1 MTGVPR
7 ARVAA
12 VVATLVAALALT
24 LAAPVRAQTGA
35 KVYRIGWLSAA
46 AHPMLE
52 PFREGL
58 RDLGYVEG
66 RNLVIEQR
74 YAHNKVDRLAPLADE
89 LIGLPVDVLMVSGR
103 LAVQAVRARSVH
115 IPIVFVTGDPVA
127 DGIVTSLARPGSNI
141 TGMALM
147 THEIATKW
155 IELSRDTLGASRI
168 AILADPGGGVVQRRR
183 AEETAQDLGLDWHTI
198 EARTADEIDRA
209 VKAAATRRAQ
219 ALVVLS
225 SPLFAAERARL
236 VKAAARHRLPAVYE
250 HREFVVGG
258 GLMSYGPN
266 VRDVFRRAAG
276 HVDKVLKGTPAGDL
290 PVEQPTT
297 LELVVNLKT
306 ARALGISIPQSVL
319 LKADAVIQ

>member
-1 MTGVPR
+1 MTGR
-7 ARVAA
+7 LDRRAA
-12 VVATLVAALALT
+12 VGAGALLLALT
-24 LAAPVRAQTGA
+24 LAGPAPAQPAA

-52 PFREGL
+52 PFRQGL

-66 RNLVIEQR
+66 QNLLIEQR
-74 YAHNKVDRLAPLADE
+74 YADGKVERLGFLADE
-89 LIGLPVDVLMVSGR
+89 LVRLPVDVLMVSGR
-103 LAVQAVRARSVH
+103 VAAHAVRGHAGRV
-115 IPIVFVTGDPVA
+115 PVVFVTGDPVG
-127 DGIVTSLARPGSNI
+127 DGIVTSLARPGNNI

-155 IELSRDTLGASRI
+155 IELAREALGASRI
-168 AILADPGGGVVQRRR
+168 AILADPAGGTLQRRR
-183 AEETAQDLGLDWHTI
+183 AEETAQAIGLDWHTI
-198 EARTADEIDRA
+198 YARTPDEIDRA
-209 VKAAATRRAQ
+209 FEAAARRRAQ
-219 ALVVLS
+219 GAVVLS

-236 VKAAARHRLPAVYE
+236 VKAAARARIPVVYE
-250 HREFVVGG
+250 HRDFVVGG

-276 HVDKVLKGTPAGDL
+276 HVDKIFKGTPAGEL

-306 ARALGISIPQSVL
+306 ARALGLSIPQSVL
-319 LKADAVIQ
+319 LKADAVLQ